1 MKSSRLKNKALRK
14 IYKRTSISRCLE
26 SCKKIKL
33 SKKVILATSY
43 LKTDDILKKEIKNK
57 QIKIFRGHPEDVI
70 SRYINAARKY
80 HLDIIV
86 RGTADCP
93 YISKEIIDFLI
104 NSHFE
109 KGADF
114 TYANNSAPGTSA
126 EIYNLSTL
134 KFIKKKKKN
143 TSLSEYMTW
152 YVMNNKKYFKINNVT
167 LPKNLSRNYRLTLDY
182 PEDLKMFNLLYE
194 KLNKK
199 KLKVNLSNIFHIM
212 DKDRKLRN
220 INKNCKLIFKTN
232 KKLIRFLDKNTKF

>member
-14 IYKRTSISRCLE
+14 IFKKASISRCLE

-43 LKTDDILKKEIKNK
+43 LKTDDILEKKINDK

-70 SRYINAARKY
+70 SRYINAAEKY
-80 HLDIIV
+80 HLDIII

-93 YISKEIIDFLI
+93 YISEEIIDFLI
-104 NSHFE
+104 NSHFK

-134 KFIKKKKKN
+134 KFIKMKKRN

-152 YVMNNKKYFKINNVT
+152 YVMNNKKYFKVNNVT
-167 LPKNLSRNYRLTLDY
+167 LPKSLSRNYRLTLDY
-182 PEDLKMFNLLYE
+182 QEDLKMFNLLYE

-212 DKDRKLRN
+212 DKDRKLRDIN
-220 INKNCKLIFKTN
+220 INCKLIFKTN
-232 KKLIRFLDKNTKF
+232 RKLIKYLDKNTKF

>member
-1 MKSSRLKNKALRK
+1 
-14 IYKRTSISRCLE
+14 
-26 SCKKIKL
+26 
-33 SKKVILATSY
+33 
-43 LKTDDILKKEIKNK
+43 
-57 QIKIFRGHPEDVI
+57 
-70 SRYINAARKY
+70 
-80 HLDIIV
+80 
-86 RGTADCP
+86 
-93 YISKEIIDFLI
+93 
-104 NSHFE
+104 
-109 KGADF
+109 
-114 TYANNSAPGTSA
+114 
-126 EIYNLSTL
+126 
-134 KFIKKKKKN
+134 
-143 TSLSEYMTW
+143 MTW